1 MGSSLFPILTY
12 VNSKGYAVVDFETT
26 GLNPARG
33 DRAIEIGLVHV
44 APDGTLEDEHET
56 LIRVHRD
63 IGAQWIHHISAVEL
77 IHAPEFEG
85 IARELRDL
93 LAGRVF
99 VAHNV
104 AFDSKFL
111 LSEYRRLGADIP
123 VNSHTML
130 CTMKLSRSLIGV
142 GSLAD
147 CCREFGIDNE
157 DAHSALSDAHATALL
172 LDRLM
177 DADPEWSGWRR
188 RLDAAEEAGEH
199 WPELTSFERREWLP
213 RRSHVENNLQCMI
226 GGASAIGADDAT
238 GFNPPLPK
246 DFRLHVGDKIV
257 LAGSMRQRRSDWEA
271 ELESM
276 GLEVRPSV
284 TKQVRL
290 VVAADPYS
298 ESTKA
303 RKARDYGIPIV
314 AEHWLEQAM
323 VNGIDY

>member
-157 DAHSALSDAHATALL
+157 DAHSALSCLL
-172 LDRLM
+172 Y
-177 DADPEWSGWRR
+177 
-188 RLDAAEEAGEH
+188 
-199 WPELTSFERREWLP
+199 TSPSP
-213 RRSHVENNLQCMI
+213 R
-226 GGASAIGADDAT
+226 D
-238 GFNPPLPK
+238 
-246 DFRLHVGDKIV
+246 
-257 LAGSMRQRRSDWEA
+257 
-271 ELESM
+271 
-276 GLEVRPSV
+276 
-284 TKQVRL
+284 
-290 VVAADPYS
+290 
-298 ESTKA
+298 
-303 RKARDYGIPIV
+303 
-314 AEHWLEQAM
+314 
-323 VNGIDY
+323 